1 MISYDK
7 WYHTKLKKK
16 STNESI
22 YETETDSYRLRD
34 KLMGY
39 FLERFSRRVNI
50 IPQKLKGFWLR

>member
-1 MISYDK
+1 MISDIILSK
-7 WYHTKLKKK
+7 KKK

-34 KLMGY
+34 KFMGY

-50 IPQKLKGFWLR
+50 IPQKLKGF